1 MHTMLTA
8 TAAVVVFAVSTG
20 LLEMSKSRHR
30 PLTALPPAMGT
41 FGSAKVDAMATS
53 SITLQRLDER

>member
-1 MHTMLTA
+1 MRTMLTA
-8 TAAVVVFAVSTG
+8 AAVVVFVVSTG

>member
-1 MHTMLTA
+1 
-8 TAAVVVFAVSTG
+8 
-20 LLEMSKSRHR
+20 MSKSRHR